1 MANISVRGEIGA
13 SVEAV
18 WETVSDF
25 NSLPSYV
32 PGIVESAVAGAGVG
46 AIRNITLG
54 DGAKL
59 VERLESQDDG
69 ARTLSYA
76 ITDSPLPLESYVGTM
91 KVRDL
96 GGVRCEFEWSA
107 TFEPK
112 GAPEEELKKNLAGLF
127 ESGCEGLRKLHGG

>member
-1 MANISVRGEIGA
+1 MANISVSREIGA
-13 SVEAV
+13 SAEAV

-32 PGIVESAVAGAGVG
+32 PGIVESAVEGAGVG

-76 ITDSPLPLESYVGTM
+76 ITDSPFPIESYVGTM

-96 GGVRCEFEWSA
+96 GGGRCQFEWSA

-112 GAPEEELKKNLAGLF
+112 GAPEEELKKNMVAVF
-127 ESGCEGLRKLHGG
+127 ESACEGLRKLHGG